1 LNKKFQVDYNFFYIQ
16 EKNSREMLVNAW
28 NAITQLDL
36 LQYMKN
42 DCYSYTWSEDKEIYI
57 ISNKMEELG
66 I

>member
-1 LNKKFQVDYNFFYIQ
+1 
-16 EKNSREMLVNAW
+16 MLVNAW
-28 NAITQLDL
+28 NTITQLDL